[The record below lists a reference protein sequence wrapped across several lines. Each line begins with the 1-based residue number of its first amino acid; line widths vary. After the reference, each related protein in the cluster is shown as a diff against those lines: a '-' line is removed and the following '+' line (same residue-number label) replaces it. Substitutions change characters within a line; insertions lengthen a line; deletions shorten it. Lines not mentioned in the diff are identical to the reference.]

1 MDRFHDQ
8 RNPWVSSLLES
19 TTEVVEHREAVFSN
33 EFYMVLKTKRNNL
46 PFVSVCSI
54 KKIQNQDSDL

>member
-8 RNPWVSSLLES
+8 GNPWVSLLLES

-46 PFVSVCSI
+46 PFVSFCSI